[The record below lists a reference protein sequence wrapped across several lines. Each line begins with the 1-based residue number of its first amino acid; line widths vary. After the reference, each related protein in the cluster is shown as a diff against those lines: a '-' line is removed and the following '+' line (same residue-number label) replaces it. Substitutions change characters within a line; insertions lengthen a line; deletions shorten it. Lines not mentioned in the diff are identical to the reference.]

1 MKHYIIIFL
10 ALTGMMFT
18 SCKHDKLDF
27 EQETKNYRPA
37 ADFIR
42 NNYDLSLFYAA
53 IERAGMSAELNG
65 PGPFTILAPNNKA
78 FNEIGILS
86 AADLA
91 KMPVDK
97 VKELVQLHVLPQ
109 TLRESNLAPNSV
121 DVRFKTI
128 GTRELLVTMSTN
140 PYGAAGNRNAIYFH
154 GCLTEVKDVVVTNGV
169 LQVLQQVIKDQPGT
183 VQDLLSQHEEFS
195 LFVGALKRFGFWE
208 QLKSGGPWTILAPTN
223 AALKANGLDEQ
234 AIAALSPDKY
244 IMARLFGSY
253 IIHKQHYFFSDI
265 RAFKTM
271 TGTSDPLRLNI
282 KDDTYLLEIAS
293 LDVTENGVLKIR
305 YACSIR
311 EDRNH
316 QPLNAVPVERK
327 GIVDYNT
334 DNGVVHQLD
343 GLLLKP
349 EQAIK

>member
-1 MKHYIIIFL
+1 
-10 ALTGMMFT
+10 MFT

-27 EQETKNYRPA
+27 EQEMKNYRPA

-42 NNYDLSLFYAA
+42 NNYDLSLFSAA
-53 IERAGMSAELNG
+53 IERAGMTAELNG
-65 PGPFTILAPNNKA
+65 PGPFTILAPGNKA
-78 FNEIGILS
+78 FNEMGILS
-86 AADLA
+86 SADLD

-109 TLRESNLAPNSV
+109 TVRESNLAPNSV

-140 PYGAAGNRNAIYFH
+140 PFGVAANRNTIYFH
-154 GCLTEVKDVVVTNGV
+154 GCLTDVKDVVVTNGV
-169 LQVLQQVIKDQPGT
+169 LQVLQQVIKDQPGS

-208 QLKSGGPWTILAPTN
+208 QLKSGGPWTVLAPTN

-234 AIAALSPDKY
+234 TIAALDPDKY

-265 RAFKTM
+265 RAFKAM
-271 TGTSDPLRLNI
+271 TGSSDPLRLNI

-293 LDVTENGVLKIR
+293 MDGMENGVQKIR
-305 YACSIR
+305 YTCSIR

-316 QPLNAVPVERK
+316 QPLTAVPVERK

-349 EQAIK
+349 EQARK

>member
-1 MKHYIIIFL
+1 MKHYIIIFI
-10 ALTGMMFT
+10 AAFGMMFT
-18 SCKHDKLDF
+18 SCKHDELDF
-27 EQETKNYRPA
+27 EQEMKNYRPA

-42 NNYDLSLFYAA
+42 NNYDLSLFSAA
-53 IERAGMSAELNG
+53 IERAGMTAELNG

-78 FNEIGILS
+78 FNEMGILS

-91 KMPVDK
+91 KMPVEK
-97 VKELVQLHVLPQ
+97 VKELIQLHVLPQ
-109 TLRESNLAPNSV
+109 TVRESNLASNTL

-128 GTRELLVTMSTN
+128 GTRELLVTMATN
-140 PYGAAGNRNAIYFH
+140 PYSTPENRNSIYFH
-154 GCLTEVKDVVVTNGV
+154 GCLVDVKDVVVTNGV

-195 LFVGALKRFGFWE
+195 LFVGALKRFGFWD
-208 QLKSGGPWTILAPTN
+208 QLKSGGPWTILAPSN
-223 AALKANGLDEQ
+223 AVLKANGLDEQ
-234 AIAALSPDKY
+234 AIAALNPDKY
-244 IMARLFGSY
+244 IIARLFGSY
-253 IIHKQHYFFSDI
+253 IVQKQHYFFSDV
-265 RAFKTM
+265 RAFKSM
-271 TGTSDPLRLNI
+271 TGGSDPLRLNI
-282 KDDTYLLEIAS
+282 KDDTYLLEIGS
-293 LDVTENGVLKIR
+293 WDVIENGVLKIR

-316 QPLNAVPVERK
+316 QPLNAVSVERK

-349 EQAIK
+349 EQARK

>member
-1 MKHYIIIFL
+1 MKHYIIIFI
-10 ALTGMMFT
+10 AVFGMMFT

-27 EQETKNYRPA
+27 EQEMKNYRPA

-42 NNYDLSLFYAA
+42 NNYDLSLFSAA
-53 IERAGMSAELNG
+53 IERSGMTAELNG

-78 FNEIGILS
+78 FNEMGILS
-86 AADLA
+86 PADLA
-91 KMPVDK
+91 KMPVEK
-97 VKELVQLHVLPQ
+97 VKELMQLHVLPG
-109 TLRESNLAPNSV
+109 TLRETNLASNSV

-128 GTRELLVTMSTN
+128 GTRELLVTMATNLYGSTQ
-140 PYGAAGNRNAIYFH
+140 NRNNIYFH
-154 GCLTEVKDVVVTNGV
+154 GCLVDVKDVPVTNGV

-195 LFVGALKRFGFWE
+195 LFTGALKRFGLWD
-208 QLKSGGPWTILAPTN
+208 QLKDGGPWTILAPSN

-253 IIHKQHYFFSDI
+253 IIHKQHYFFSDV
-265 RAFKTM
+265 RAFKSM
-271 TGTSDPLRLNI
+271 NDAGPVVNKV
-282 KDDTYLLEIAS
+282 KDDTYLLEIS
-293 LDVTENGVLKIR
+293 SGDVTENGVLKIR
-305 YACSIR
+305 YTCSIR

-316 QPLNAVPVERK
+316 QPLNAVQVERK

-349 EQAIK
+349 EQARK